1 MKVADSSIIPWSLAC
16 ILRVMVLL
24 ESTVLRD
31 HSNISEFYDPV
42 LKQEFNIGSPAQSLP
57 TVWWEGT
64 SGGLV
69 EPIWVTAERQG
80 VISAIHMWP
89 GSEAVIHGLQASH
102 VDKFSHDEIL
112 SNKVDRIMTWLD
124 LNDSERPAFIA
135 AYVPNI
141 DVCFIRMLLI

>member
-1 MKVADSSIIPWSLAC
+1 MVSS
-16 ILRVMVLL
+16 
-24 ESTVLRD
+24 ESTALHD

-42 LKQEFNIGSPAQSLP
+42 LKEEFDLGNPAQSLP

-89 GSEAVIHGLQASH
+89 GSEAVIHGLQATF
-102 VDKFSHDEIL
+102 VDKFKQNEIL
-112 SNKVDRIMTWLD
+112 SNKVDRLMTWLD
-124 LNDSERPAFIA
+124 LDDSERPAFIA
-135 AYVPNI
+135 SYVPNT
-141 DVCFIRMLLI
+141 DVRFI

>member
-1 MKVADSSIIPWSLAC
+1 MVSS
-16 ILRVMVLL
+16 
-24 ESTVLRD
+24 ESTVLHG

-42 LKQEFNIGSPAQSLP
+42 LKQEFNIGNPAQSLP

-89 GSEAVIHGLQASH
+89 GSEAVIHDRQATH
-102 VDKFSHDEIL
+102 VDKFNKNEIL
-112 SNKVDRIMTWLD
+112 SNKVDRVMTWLD
-124 LNDSERPAFIA
+124 LDDSERPAFIA
-135 AYVPNI
+135 SYVPNI
-141 DVCFIRMLLI
+141 DVRFYLDVADLDYWTSLWSWIA

>member
-1 MKVADSSIIPWSLAC
+1 
-16 ILRVMVLL
+16 VLS
-24 ESTVLRD
+24 ESTIFHG

-42 LKQEFNIGSPAQSLP
+42 LKQEFKISIPAQYLP
-57 TVWWEGT
+57 SVWWEGT

-89 GSEAVIHGLQASH
+89 GSESVIHDLQATH
-102 VDKFSHDEIL
+102 VDKFNKNEIL
-112 SNKVDRIMTWLD
+112 ANKVDRIMTWLD
-124 LNDSERPAFIA
+124 LEDSERPAFIA

-141 DVCFIRMLLI
+141 DVHYFCMSLILDYWT